1 MGMADLDMC
10 CEQDDP
16 VVGSTA
22 DWLVALSERARAQ
35 GRRERADRL
44 LLLAWQAYDGQEI
57 ALVEADVAE
66 GEQGGPGAPMSLEL
80 HRAAG

>member
-1 MGMADLDMC
+1 MGMADLDMRG
-10 CEQDDP
+10 EQDGP

-22 DWLVALSERARAQ
+22 EWLAALGDQARAQ
-35 GRRERADRL
+35 GHGERADRL

-57 ALVEADVAE
+57 SLVEADVAE
-66 GEQGGPGAPMSLEL
+66 GEQAPTGAPMSLEL

>member
-1 MGMADLDMC
+1 MADLDFGAK
-10 CEQDDP
+10 QDDP

-22 DWLVALSERARAQ
+22 DWLAALSNRVRAQ
-35 GRRERADRL
+35 GNCERADRL

-57 ALVEADVAE
+57 SLIGADVE
-66 GEQGGPGAPMSLEL
+66 GEQAPMAARTRLEL

>member
-1 MGMADLDMC
+1 MADLDMC
-10 CEQDDP
+10 CEQGP

-22 DWLVALSERARAQ
+22 DWLAALSERARAQ
-35 GRRERADRL
+35 GHCERADGL

-57 ALVEADVAE
+57 SLIEADVAE
-66 GEQGGPGAPMSLEL
+66 GEQAGGAAMSLEL

>member
-1 MGMADLDMC
+1 MADLDMC

-22 DWLVALSERARAQ
+22 DWLAALSGRARAQ
-35 GRRERADRL
+35 GHGERADRL

-57 ALVEADVAE
+57 SFVDADVAE
-66 GEQGGPGAPMSLEL
+66 GEQAPTGAPMRLEL